1 MTASHDLHPAI
12 AAYLASLRA
21 ADKASTA
28 ATNAGFLAMLTRWLA
43 PQSID
48 VLHVTAADLARYQLW
63 LANEHRTRHGEPLAR
78 STQATAILVVKALYR
93 WLVKRG
99 VLLTDPAASLVPA
112 DAPKR
117 LTVAKDHLSQ
127 QEAIALLDTCAKRV
141 QDAKPESIAHAL
153 RLRDLAIIALALAT
167 GRRCHGLC
175 DLQLVH
181 LDAERSELRVECE
194 KGKTGRVLPMARWA
208 MAVVQRYL
216 AEGRPRLLRMQDGQR
231 ESAFVFVSQR
241 ADRLC
246 ERAVCVLL
254 DEAVAATIA
263 ANPDLTELPTKRIST
278 HSLRVTFAVTLFANG
293 CGIRS
298 LNELML
304 HANLTTTAQYTP
316 IPLED
321 LRRVLLITH
330 PRA

>member
-1 MTASHDLHPAI
+1 
-12 AAYLASLRA
+12 
-21 ADKASTA
+21 
-28 ATNAGFLAMLTRWLA
+28 
-43 PQSID
+43 
-48 VLHVTAADLARYQLW
+48 LW
-63 LANEHRTRHGEPLAR
+63 LANDHRTRHGDALAR
-78 STQATAILVVKALYR
+78 STQATAILVVRSLYR
-93 WLVKRG
+93 WLAKRG

-141 QDAKPESIAHAL
+141 RDAKPESIAHAL
-153 RLRDLAIIALALAT
+153 RLRDLAIIAVALAT

-175 DLQLVH
+175 DLELAH
-181 LDAERSELRVECE
+181 LDTERQELRVERE
-194 KGKTGRVLPMARWA
+194 KGKTGRVLPVAAWA
-208 MAVVQRYL
+208 MAVVRRYL
-216 AEGRPRLLRMQDGQR
+216 AEGRPRLLHTTQGQR
-231 ESAFVFVSQR
+231 ASSFVFVSQR

-246 ERAVCVLL
+246 ERAVACLL
-254 DEAVAATIA
+254 DDAIAATIS
-263 ANPDLTELPTKRIST
+263 ANPDLTDLPTKRIST
-278 HSLRVTFAVTLFANG
+278 HSLRVTFAVTLFAGG